1 MRVSLYA
8 EIIQTQLD
16 PAAERLHCT
25 GAQNIHIHFGFNG
38 CEVSRCVMLFITV
51 KNFLSVVRN

>member
-25 GAQNIHIHFGFNG
+25 GAQNIHIHSHCPLLSIHFTVGVWF
-38 CEVSRCVMLFITV
+38 SRCHKF
-51 KNFLSVVRN
+51 